1 MKKHFSNLGIL
12 LSIRLWNSK
21 ENDIYIIWKQVKRS
35 VYNCGLAASRA
46 SYLPKKGRAK
56 GRLPASSMASITPCY
71 MAMLTATYSPSNQIR
86 VEKREGD
93 AHLTYSK
100 RKRLTLHS
108 VCRGETN
115 QNNTVGVF
123 FFWKEEE
130 EENKAGQKRDENRSP
145 KATANPKKKEAYR
158 QRMYEI
164 QSSCSCCPA
173 TQHLTTGWNLR
184 AETTDGVKL

>member
-1 MKKHFSNLGIL
+1 MCIIVDL
-12 LSIRLWNSK
+12 LHP
-21 ENDIYIIWKQVKRS
+21 EQ
-35 VYNCGLAASRA
+35 

-56 GRLPASSMASITPCY
+56 RRLPASSMVSITPCY

-115 QNNTVGVF
+115 QNNTVGGF
-123 FFWKEEE
+123 FFLKRRRRRKQSRSKERRKQEPKGDGE
-130 EENKAGQKRDENRSP
+130 PRKRRLI
-145 KATANPKKKEAYR
+145 ANACTRFRARVHVALQPNTLQLDGIYEQRQLKGLNCNHVKKEREKSLDHAR
-158 QRMYEI
+158 R
-164 QSSCSCCPA
+164 C
-173 TQHLTTGWNLR
+173 
-184 AETTDGVKL
+184 

>member
-1 MKKHFSNLGIL
+1 M
-12 LSIRLWNSK
+12 
-21 ENDIYIIWKQVKRS
+21 
-35 VYNCGLAASRA
+35 YNCGLAASRA

-56 GRLPASSMASITPCY
+56 GRLPASSMVSITPCY

-145 KATANPKKKEAYR
+145 KATANPEKGGLSPTHVRDSELVFMLPCNPTPYNWMESTSR
-158 QRMYEI
+158 DNWR
-164 QSSCSCCPA
+164 
-173 TQHLTTGWNLR
+173 G
-184 AETTDGVKL
+184 